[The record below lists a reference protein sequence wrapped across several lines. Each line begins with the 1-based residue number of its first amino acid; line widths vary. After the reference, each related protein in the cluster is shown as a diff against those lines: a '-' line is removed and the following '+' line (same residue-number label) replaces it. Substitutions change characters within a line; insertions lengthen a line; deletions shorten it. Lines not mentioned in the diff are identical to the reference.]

1 MFIDEAYSLVDDRSG
16 SYGDEAINT
25 IVQEMENN
33 RDDVIVIFAGY
44 PKKMERFL
52 QTNPGLRSRIAYHVK
67 FEDYNIDEL
76 CDIAKLLAK
85 NKGFILSDGAI
96 LKIRTVMERA
106 VQQSDFGNGRYVRN
120 VIEKAINTQSS
131 RLLRLDYDSVT
142 AEDVRTIT
150 EEDIEIPEDNTENVR
165 KIGFNVKLVDTDIN

>member
-1 MFIDEAYSLVDDRSG
+1 
-16 SYGDEAINT
+16 
-25 IVQEMENN
+25 
-33 RDDVIVIFAGY
+33 
-44 PKKMERFL
+44 
-52 QTNPGLRSRIAYHVK
+52 
-67 FEDYNIDEL
+67 
-76 CDIAKLLAK
+76 LAK

-131 RLLRLDYDSVT
+131 RLLRLDYDCVT

-150 EEDIEIPEDNTENVR
+150 EEDIEIPEDNTEIVR
-165 KIGFNVKLVDTDIN
+165 KIGFNVQAVDTDMN